1 MSTSQAIT
9 PAPISRAD
17 SFVLF
22 VSAAGIAEVPGPVA
36 ELSAAVVAVGS
47 LVAVA
52 WGRVVFAPGLMVL
65 PLALVVAVCVGAA

>member
-1 MSTSQAIT
+1 
-9 PAPISRAD
+9 
-17 SFVLF
+17 
-22 VSAAGIAEVPGPVA
+22 VA

-52 WGRVVFAPGLMVL
+52 WGRVVFAPGLVVL